1 MLVNFKYM
9 REFEDESAGFVLFK
23 TKSTSES
30 VEARGWDSLVWLG
43 KNEVLEL
50 EDLAHLLLY
59 LHVVIVAMVSN
70 PLELL
75 GNGGGLGH

>member
-1 MLVNFKYM
+1 M
-9 REFEDESAGFVLFK
+9 RKFEDKSAGFVLFETK
-23 TKSTSES
+23 TKSTAEH
-30 VEARGWDSLVWLG
+30 VEARGWDGLVWLG

-75 GNGGGLGH
+75 GNGGGLRH